1 MDAVCRAFP
10 VRAGGCVR
18 WGQLYSVL
26 ESIVLS
32 KRELL
37 ERARHGNCMHFPDV
51 GSSECVQYLRRREH
65 GEMPQRDAKEASEHS
80 GPAFHLRMRRVC
92 CGQVLRA
99 AKQ

>member
-32 KRELL
+32 KRELPD
-37 ERARHGNCMHFPDV
+37 RARHGNGMHFPDV
-51 GSSECVQYLRRREH
+51 GGIERVQHLRRLKH
-65 GEMPQRDAKEASEHS
+65 GEMSKRDAKEASEHC
-80 GPAFHLRMRRVC
+80 GPAFYLRMRRVC

-99 AKQ
+99 GKQ